1 MSPREPP
8 PAQLKILRVIA
19 RLNIG
24 GPARH
29 VVILNRGLERRGH
42 RTLLVHGAVSADEAS
57 LEHLTVAG
65 HLRTAKVPELGRRI
79 SPLGDARA
87 LFRLVRLTLRES
99 PDVIHTHTAKAG
111 ALGRIAAFVFN
122 ATRRRRSR
130 CIVVHTFHGHVLE
143 GYFHP
148 AIDAGIRVVE
158 RALASITDRIITLSA
173 LQRREIVERF
183 RITRAAKAALIP
195 LGLDL
200 QNLLELPAG
209 GRSYR
214 PELAIP
220 GDAIVIGYVGRMVPI
235 KDLRTLLT
243 AFGLALAKQ
252 PNLWLVL
259 AGDGPIRDDLQALAH
274 RSGIAERVRFLGW
287 TEDLPRTYATLDICA
302 LSSLNEGTPVAA
314 IEAMAAGKAVAST
327 AVGGVPDVIENGVTG
342 LLVAPGSNEALA
354 EALVRLAADPNER
367 RRLGEAA
374 RLSVAARYSPHRL
387 VEEVERLYISALLER
402 RG

>member
-1 MSPREPP
+1 M
-8 PAQLKILRVIA
+8 
-19 RLNIG
+19 
-24 GPARH
+24 
-29 VVILNRGLERRGH
+29 
-42 RTLLVHGAVSADEAS
+42 
-57 LEHLTVAG
+57 
-65 HLRTAKVPELGRRI
+65 
-79 SPLGDARA
+79 
-87 LFRLVRLTLRES
+87 RLTLRES

-111 ALGRIAAFVFN
+111 TLGRIAAFVFN

-130 CIVVHTFHGHVLE
+130 CIVVHTFHGHVLK

-148 AIDAGIRVVE
+148 AISAIIRVVE
-158 RALASITDRIITLSA
+158 RALASITDRIVTISA

-183 RITRAAKAALIP
+183 RITTAAKAALIP

-200 QNLLELPAG
+200 QELLELRAG
-209 GRSYR
+209 GPTYR
-214 PELAIP
+214 AELGIP
-220 GDAIVIGYVGRMVPI
+220 GEAVVVGYVGRMVPI
-235 KDLRTLLT
+235 KDLRTLVK

-259 AGDGPIRDDLQALAH
+259 AGDGPIREDLQALAD

-287 TEDLPRTYATLDICA
+287 TEDLARTYATLDICA

-342 LLVAPGSNEALA
+342 LLVPPGSHEALA
-354 EALVRLAADPNER
+354 EALVLLATDPKER

-374 RLSVAARYSPHRL
+374 RLSVASRYSPQRL
-387 VEEVERLYISALLER
+387 VEEIERLYVSALVEK

>member
-1 MSPREPP
+1 
-8 PAQLKILRVIA
+8 
-19 RLNIG
+19 
-24 GPARH
+24 
-29 VVILNRGLERRGH
+29 
-42 RTLLVHGAVSADEAS
+42 VHGVVSAGEAS

-65 HLRTAKVPELGRRI
+65 RLRTEKVPELGRRI
-79 SPLGDARA
+79 SPLSDARA
-87 LFRLVRLTLRES
+87 LFRLVALTLRES

-111 ALGRIAAFVFN
+111 TLGRIAAFVFN

-130 CIVVHTFHGHVLE
+130 CIVVHTFHGHVLT

-148 AIDAGIRVVE
+148 AISAGIRVVE
-158 RALASITDRIITLSA
+158 RALGSITDRIITISA

-183 RITRAAKAALIP
+183 RITTAAKAALIP

-200 QNLLELPAG
+200 QELLELPAG
-209 GRSYR
+209 GPTYRSA
-214 PELAIP
+214 LAIP
-220 GDAIVIGYVGRMVPI
+220 GDAIVVGYVGRMVPI
-235 KDLRTLLT
+235 KDLRTLVK

-259 AGDGPIRDDLQALAH
+259 AGDGPIREDLQALAD
-274 RSGIAERVRFLGW
+274 RSGIAHRVRFLGW
-287 TEDLPRTYATLDICA
+287 TEDLARTYATLDICA

-342 LLVAPGSNEALA
+342 LLVPPGSHEALA
-354 EALVRLAADPNER
+354 EALVLLATDPKER

-374 RLSVAARYSPHRL
+374 RLSVASRYAPQRL
-387 VEEVERLYISALLER
+387 VEEIERLYISALREK